1 MKTENIKKTLDD
13 IQSGDKVLAV
23 SKYVKRIIQVTRT
36 TPTLIVCGASK
47 YRKSDG
53 EKVPFDPWCSEY
65 IQILTP
71 ELKAKFLQQVRLANN
86 IKLIQSTNW
95 SEIPCEVVNQ
105 IVDLIKQYQK

>member
-1 MKTENIKKTLDD
+1 METLDD
-13 IQSGDKVLAV
+13 IQVGDKMLAV
-23 SKYVKRIIQVTRT
+23 SKYTTRIVQVTRT
-36 TPTLIVCGASK
+36 TSTLIICGTTK

-53 EKVPFDPWCSEY
+53 RKIPHDPWCSEY

-95 SEIPCEVVNQ
+95 SEIPYEVVNQ